1 MKKLMNFAA
10 VAIALL
16 SSFFAVSNVN
26 AQPTGIATPTL
37 TPAQVVNY
45 VVQNY
50 NNVSFTIATNE
61 TADAKIIP
69 ISTWAT
75 GSMTKTNAAC
85 KSLKSAPVN
94 RYHTQDEY
102 TDGLF
107 EQQDQVELTL
117 LGTGC
122 AGQATLKRGATVFN
136 ITILGV
142 IKGAPGV
149 GGKDTY
155 LLYGTYGN
163 GKSFIT
169 ISLWNYVPVG

>member
-10 VAIALL
+10 VAIALM
-16 SSFFAVSNVN
+16 SSFFATN
-26 AQPTGIATPTL
+26 AQAQITGFAVPSL
-37 TPAQVVNY
+37 TPEQVVNY

-50 NNVSFTIATNE
+50 NTVSFTIATNE

-69 ISTWAT
+69 VSTWAT

-117 LGTGC
+117 KGTGC
-122 AGQATLKRGATVFN
+122 AGEATLKRGATVFN
-136 ITILGV
+136 INIMGV

-155 LLYGTYGN
+155 MLYGTYGN

-169 ISLWNYVPVG
+169 ISLWNFVPVG

>member
-10 VAIALL
+10 VAIALM

-37 TPAQVVNY
+37 TPQQVVNY

-94 RYHTQDEY
+94 RYHTQSDY
-102 TDGLF
+102 TDDMF
-107 EQQDQVELTL
+107 DQQDQVELTL
-117 LGTGC
+117 KGTGC
-122 AGQATLKRGATVFN
+122 AGEATLKRGATVFN
-136 ITILGV
+136 INIMGV

-149 GGKDTY
+149 GGKDTF

-169 ISLWNYVPVG
+169 ISLWNFVPVG